1 VDNAPDTLISIGAL
15 ADRGYE
21 TRFNRDL
28 GVGIYYQGQLL
39 HQGSRNPR
47 THLFELD
54 LEALATIHAPHVA
67 QSSDFATAHSAK
79 HSILDQDLVR
89 EVLWLHKRLG
99 HPSREDMATALLHS
113 TWAGVNPKLTPKCI
127 NKVLSQIHCTACA
140 LTTRNRQPVGS
151 GSGVH
156 GTLPAEVLSVD
167 YQGPVNPTSRIS
179 ARPVCQRQVW
189 RLILYSCARSHKFLQ
204 VAGSHSAIPTV

>member
-1 VDNAPDTLISIGAL
+1 M
-15 ADRGYE
+15 
-21 TRFNRDL
+21 
-28 GVGIYYQGQLL
+28 
-39 HQGSRNPR
+39 
-47 THLFELD
+47 
-54 LEALATIHAPHVA
+54 A
-67 QSSDFATAHSAK
+67 QSSEFATAHSAK

-127 NKVLSQIHCTACA
+127 NKVLSRIHCTACA
-140 LTTRNRQPVGS
+140 LTKRNRQPVGS

-167 YQGPVNPTSRIS
+167 YQGPVHPTSVRGHTGFFFFKDLFSGFRHAMFVKDKSGDTFYKAAHDVIS
-179 ARPVCQRQVW
+179 FYKSQGHTVRFIRCD
-189 RLILYSCARSHKFLQ
+189 
-204 VAGSHSAIPTV
+204 AGSSENDSTAGAKLLQDHGVIMQAAAPGHQHQSLSTAKFRPLSRE